1 MSDDIVDL
9 NQKRLDKAIKDAG
22 VPAGA
27 QPVTILECGTC
38 HAVQFCLGEKGIVF
52 CAQCK
57 IQINALRWYDV
68 NEPKGDPA

>member
-9 NQKRLDKAIKDAG
+9 DQKRRDKELAK

-27 QPVTILECGTC
+27 TPVTVLECGTC
-38 HAVQFCLGEKGIVF
+38 RAVQFCLGENGIVF

-68 NEPKGDPA
+68 NEPKPTG